1 LEPRRA
7 VFPARGEIGYRM
19 DRLMFITFE
28 GIEGCGKSTQAGMLR
43 DLLQSRGM
51 SVLVTREPGG
61 SPIGEQIRHILLDP
75 GNHGMV
81 ALAELLL
88 YEASRCQHVEAVI
101 KPALDAGKVV
111 ICDRFFDAST
121 AYQGYARG
129 LGIAMVEHLNLV
141 ATGGRRPDLT
151 IVLDLPVEVGLRRL
165 GRNLDRI
172 EREAVEFH
180 RRVRQGYLK
189 IAEKEAG
196 RVKVV
201 NAAGTIDDTFTS
213 VKNLIDSIG
222 APGPVAPGPREEGR

>member
-1 LEPRRA
+1 METVRGGFRVRRE
-7 VFPARGEIGYRM
+7 VGHYM

-43 DLLQSRGM
+43 DLLQSRGT

-61 SPIGEQIRHILLDP
+61 SPIGEQIRRILLDP

-101 KPALDAGKVV
+101 KPALDAGTVV

-129 LGIAMVEHLNLV
+129 LDVAMVERLNLV
-141 ATGGRRPDLT
+141 ATGGRKPDLT
-151 IVLDLPVEVGLRRL
+151 IVLDLPVEMGLRRL
-165 GRNLDRI
+165 GRSLDRI

-189 IAEKEAG
+189 IAESEPG

-201 NAAGTIDDTFTS
+201 NAAGTIDDTFLN
-213 VKNLIDSIG
+213 VRNLIDSIG
-222 APGPVAPGPREEGR
+222 TPGPIAPGSREEKR